1 MEFNVQQLE
10 RTNLYQLLVGCVLPR
25 PIAWVST
32 QDLKGV
38 CNLAPFSFFNVMSVN
53 PPLLGISILKQA
65 PERDKDTLA
74 NIRLTGELVV
84 NIVSQPLAAAMNASC
99 GAYPADIDEFEL
111 AGVAKMDSVT
121 VKPPG
126 VAEAPVRLECALH
139 QCLTF
144 GHGSG
149 AGNLVLAEVKYI
161 HVAEGLWRDGAI
173 DERALQAVGKLGGNR
188 YSLAEEA
195 FTLERPA

>member
-10 RTNLYQLLVGCVLPR
+10 RTNLYQLLVGCILPR

-32 QDLKGV
+32 QDMKGV
-38 CNLAPFSFFNVMSVN
+38 CNLAPFSFFNVMSVT

-65 PERDKDTLA
+65 SERDKDTLA

-84 NIVSQPLAAAMNASC
+84 NIVNLPLAEAMNVTC
-99 GAYPADIDEFEL
+99 GAYASDVDEFEL
-111 AGVAKMDSVT
+111 AGLARATSVT

-126 VAEAPVRLECALH
+126 VAEAPVRLECTLH
-139 QCLTF
+139 QCLSF

-161 HVAEGLWRDGAI
+161 HVADEVWRDGAV
-173 DERALQAVGKLGGNR
+173 DDLALQAVGKLGGDR
-188 YSLAEEA
+188 YSLAEPA
-195 FTLERPA
+195 FSLARPV

>member
-10 RTNLYQLLVGCVLPR
+10 RTNLYQLLVGCILPR

-65 PERDKDTLA
+65 SERDKDTLA

-84 NIVSQPLAAAMNASC
+84 NIVSHELAEAMNASC
-99 GAYPADIDEFEL
+99 GSYPAEVDEFQL
-111 AGVAKMDSVT
+111 AGVGKTASTT

-126 VAEAPVRLECALH
+126 VAEAPVRLECTLH

-144 GHGSG
+144 GHGTG
-149 AGNLVLAEVKYI
+149 AGNLVLAEVKLI
-161 HVAEGLWRDGAI
+161 HVADHVWRDGAI
-173 DERALQAVGKLGGNR
+173 DDVALQAVGKLGGDR
-188 YSLAEEA
+188 YSLAQPA
-195 FTLERPA
+195 FSLARP